1 MAYFLHK
8 TLMMINLKANNLVA
22 NRKKIQFQRLTPDEI
37 LEFGNKARN
46 IIFISVRNQT
56 KNYWS
61 LKLSSEL

>member
-1 MAYFLHK
+1 
-8 TLMMINLKANNLVA
+8 MMIHLKPNNLVA
-22 NRKKIQFQRLTPDEI
+22 NRKKIQSQGCTPDGI

-46 IIFISVRNQT
+46 IIFISVRNQA

>member
-1 MAYFLHK
+1 
-8 TLMMINLKANNLVA
+8 MMIHLKANNLVA
-22 NRKKIQFQRLTPDEI
+22 NRKKIQFQRRTPDGI